1 MGWLEK
7 YFQDGKIV
15 LAGDFFHTKAS
26 KISADFG
33 IVEIPHYLGTI
44 EESLAKVI
52 HIESSRL
59 LKGITRL
66 CLEEK
71 ICIRRGI
78 TVT

>member
-52 HIESSRL
+52 HIA
-59 LKGITRL
+59 
-66 CLEEK
+66 
-71 ICIRRGI
+71 
-78 TVT
+78 